1 MFCGECG
8 TQNPDTNTFCK
19 NCGKPLKR
27 SPAQAMA
34 QGSAPPASA
43 PPLAQSLPVI
53 AEAQVRTEPAPSSGF
68 FGSLRRRK
76 ALVASIVCG
85 VLSALVLPY
94 LLGALAIILGIWVV
108 HKKDLRGFI
117 GILLGSVVILLNY
130 FYLVIF
136 P

>member
-8 TQNPDTNTFCK
+8 AQNPDNNAFCK

-27 SPAQAMA
+27 SSVQGLAPGSAQPVLVTPPAQASP
-34 QGSAPPASA
+34 GTVTV
-43 PPLAQSLPVI
+43 LARVDSTPV
-53 AEAQVRTEPAPSSGF
+53 SGII
-68 FGSLRRRK
+68 GTIRSKK

-94 LLGALAIILGIWVV
+94 LLGTLAIILGIWVV
-108 HKKDLRGFI
+108 HKKDRRGVI
-117 GILLGSVVILLNY
+117 GILLGLAVILLDY